1 MIWAPPTDNY
11 NETVHALNQQSQEL
25 EQLRVLAGRPALAR
39 IPSYLRLSGP
49 GWLQGAMTLGGGSAI
64 TSLTIGGVYGYELL
78 WVQPLSM
85 LIGCIMLFALSHQ
98 TLSTGQSPFT
108 AMRDHVHGSVAW
120 VWAIAALASSIIWG
134 FSHYPLSAGMLE
146 EIIAVGTGF
155 SLQESEG
162 IGRELYLFA
171 LAILVWMV
179 CAYTAWHYGAGG
191 RAVKLFETSIKVL
204 STMIVLAFLWVVVSA
219 TLNGQVD
226 WSAVLAG
233 YVPRSLPSDSA
244 GVTTIMAALG
254 TAVGINMTFIYG
266 YTLLDRGWGSAHRE
280 LSRYDI
286 VMGLVI
292 PYILVTSLISIAAAG
307 AFYGSD
313 MSIQGK
319 LSPAQAGMMFSEA
332 GMGPVTGRLIFAV
345 GILGMAVG
353 SLVMHMLCC
362 GAAAGAMF
370 NWEPNSRQ
378 YRLALLLPT
387 PAVLGVFLWSSMG
400 AYVVLPTSAICG
412 FLLPIA
418 YIGWLVLNNNK
429 SYLGA
434 DRPTGSKRVLYNAA
448 MVLCIVTVLASVT
461 YSTGIKLNWF

>member
-1 MIWAPPTDNY
+1 MS
-11 NETVHALNQQSQEL
+11 NETQQLQD
-25 EQLRVLAGRPALAR
+25 LAAKPALAR
-39 IPSYLRLSGP
+39 LPSYVRLSGP

-64 TSLTIGGVYGYELL
+64 TSLTIGAVYGYELL

-98 TLSTGQSPFT
+98 TLSTREKPFA
-108 AMRDHVHGSVAW
+108 AMRDHVHPSLAW

-146 EIIAVGTGF
+146 EVLNVGLGV
-155 SLQESEG
+155 SVADG
-162 IGRELYLFA
+162 AGREAYLFG
-171 LAILVWMV
+171 LAVLVWML

-191 RAVKLFETSIKVL
+191 RAVTVFETAIKLL
-204 STMIVLAFLWVVVSA
+204 SSMIVLAFLWVVVAA
-219 TLNGQVD
+219 TVNGQVD
-226 WSAVLAG
+226 WSAALAG
-233 YVPRSLPSDSA
+233 YIPGSLPSDDA

-254 TAVGINMTFIYG
+254 TAVGINMTFVYG
-266 YTLLDRGWGSAHRE
+266 YTLLDRGWGPVHRE

-292 PYILVTSLISIAAAG
+292 PYVLVTGLISIAAAG
-307 AFYGSD
+307 AFHGSD

-319 LSPAQAGMMFSEA
+319 LAPAQAGAMFVEA
-332 GMGPVTGRLIFAV
+332 GMGPVTGRLIFAF
-345 GILGMAVG
+345 GILGMAIG

-370 NWEPNSRQ
+370 NWEPHTTK

-400 AYVVLPTSAICG
+400 PYVILPTSAICG

-418 YIGWLVLNNNK
+418 YIGWLFLNN
-429 SYLGA
+429 SSQYLGA
-434 DRPTGSKRVLYNAA
+434 DRPEGTRRLVYNVA
-448 MVLCIVTVLASVT
+448 MLLCIATVLASVT
-461 YSTGIKLNWF
+461 YSTGVKLDWF

>member
-1 MIWAPPTDNY
+1 VNQEAAQLK
-11 NETVHALNQQSQEL
+11 ALSNQS
-25 EQLRVLAGRPALAR
+25 AIKR
-39 IPSYLRLSGP
+39 IPAYLRLSGP

-64 TSLTIGGVYGYELL
+64 TSLTIGAVYGYELL

-98 TLSTGQSPFT
+98 TLSTGERPFD
-108 AMRDHVHGSVAW
+108 AMREHVHSSVAW
-120 VWAIAALASSIIWG
+120 LWAIAALASSIIWG

-146 EIIAVGTGF
+146 EIVAVSTGF
-155 SLQESEG
+155 SLKETQG
-162 IGRELYLFA
+162 VGREAYLFS
-171 LAILVWMV
+171 LAVLVWMV

-191 RAVKLFETSIKVL
+191 RAVRVFETAIKLL
-204 STMIVLAFLWVVVSA
+204 SSMIVLAFLWVVVSA
-219 TLNGQVD
+219 SANGQID
-226 WSAVLAG
+226 WMAVLAG
-233 YVPRSLPSDSA
+233 YIPSGLPADAA

-254 TAVGINMTFIYG
+254 TAVGINMTFVYG
-266 YTLLDRGWGSAHRE
+266 YTLLDRGWGREHRE
-280 LSRYDI
+280 LARWDI
-286 VMGLVI
+286 VVGLVI
-292 PYILVTSLISIAAAG
+292 PYVLVTSLISIAAAG

-319 LSPAQAGMMFSEA
+319 LSPAQAATMFSQA
-332 GMGPVTGRLIFAV
+332 GMSEITGRLVFAV

-370 NWEPNSRQ
+370 NLDRGSRA

-400 AYVVLPTSAICG
+400 PYVILPTSAICG

-418 YIGWLVLNNNK
+418 YIGWFLLNNNAN
-429 SYLGA
+429 YLQE
-434 DRPTGSKRVLYNAA
+434 DRPQARKRMLYNGA
-448 MVLCIVTVLASVT
+448 MMLCILTVLASVT